1 MAAFRTR
8 LFVVAAV
15 TVMSATCLET
25 TFTHSAYLDSAH
37 EKYYL
42 QWMYD
47 ADIITFRVE
56 VATLGYVGF
65 GISPNGDMTGSDIVT
80 GFVTDQGDTF
90 FYDRYAT
97 ARATPT
103 IDASQDWTLEASGEN
118 GTHTFL
124 QFSRNLVLCDDTDR
138 TIKAGTT
145 RVIWAYHEEDPRH
158 DTELM
163 YHGETRG
170 ARSLMLLSGPQLT
183 GEMPEDVQSMEFLN
197 DAYAVPYKRVTNYL
211 YRGFKVPDVGGKK
224 HVIAFEPVVQPGHEG
239 LVHHIFLYACLE
251 DLNPDLYDGVQ
262 HLRQSPDY
270 PEDWRSCKVT
280 IIAWDVGGAGIHYPE
295 QVGLSV
301 GAPGDPTFLLMETH
315 YNNVQ
320 HKKGI
325 KDSSGIRLLYTSQ
338 LREYDL
344 GFMQLGMEVR
354 RTQAIPPGC
363 QSFVSVGTCYP
374 DCLENAMEEE
384 SIDKIN
390 VVGVHFHAHLAAR
403 KMRMRHVRNG
413 VELPWLGSDENFD
426 FNFQQTVRLQREVEV
441 LKGDYLILECTYNTE
456 DRRETTYGGAR
467 TQDEMCLGHI
477 LHYPNMKLRRC
488 KSNPHRAA
496 YLAALGATGVTFS
509 AAKNDFVVT
518 RPPHMAGKTMKKL
531 LHHFASWNEE
541 LRQKFQEVQITGNTS
556 AICLKKDSSYEEYHQ
571 QKVTMREPPP
581 VILRPYK
588 ETDVCKTPRTSTVA
602 SSVKLRKESNEYIN
616 GIHGAKRKSA
626 RKRGSRRKTRK
637 NHRKLNLSPWRHHS
651 GARKTGW

>member
-441 LKGDYLILECTYNTE
+441 LK
-456 DRRETTYGGAR
+456 
-467 TQDEMCLGHI
+467 
-477 LHYPNMKLRRC
+477 
-488 KSNPHRAA
+488 
-496 YLAALGATGVTFS
+496 
-509 AAKNDFVVT
+509 
-518 RPPHMAGKTMKKL
+518 
-531 LHHFASWNEE
+531 
-541 LRQKFQEVQITGNTS
+541 EVQITGNTS

-616 GIHGAKRKSA
+616 GIHGGEYLRNIIYIILY
-626 RKRGSRRKTRK
+626 R
-637 NHRKLNLSPWRHHS
+637 
-651 GARKTGW
+651 